1 MNALQEQQ
9 NNDLKTE
16 NIKIQTEL
24 EFSKEYIVKLEK
36 KKKSSIAWNENMP
49 NCKGNM
55 NFCPKPNNK

>member
-36 KKKSSIAWNENMP
+36 KKKSSIA
-49 NCKGNM
+49 
-55 NFCPKPNNK
+55 